1 MIINP
6 KDKQKE
12 NLFYNNICIIICI
25 FCIACFSTALFFQI
39 SNTKS
44 AKYTNLQENST
55 YGPIKVTN
63 RNVIYKITAHFSGMN
78 TSTYILGEV
87 LDGNKDILYDFGKDL
102 WHEEGYDS
110 EGHWSESSRE
120 MSANLT
126 FSEKGTYYI
135 RFKTEEGSIN
145 NIQIKIELLKG
156 SYIAHLQAGTL
167 FMILLIILFCS
178 ANARWIGEKLT
189 ELKESME
196 DD

>member
-6 KDKQKE
+6 KDKLRK
-12 NLFYNNICIIICI
+12 NLFYNNICLIICV
-25 FCIACFSTALFFQI
+25 FCIACFATALFFQI
-39 SNTKS
+39 SSIKS
-44 AKYTNLQENST
+44 AKYANLQENST
-55 YGPIKVTN
+55 YGPIKITN
-63 RNVIYKITAHFSGMN
+63 TNVIYKITAYFSGMN
-78 TSTYILGEV
+78 TSTYISGEV
-87 LDGNKDILYDFGKDL
+87 LDENQDTLYEFGKDL

-135 RFKTEEGSIN
+135 RFLTEEGSMN
-145 NIQIKIELLKG
+145 NISIKIELLKG

-167 FMILLIILFCS
+167 FFILMLIIFCTT
-178 ANARWIGEKLT
+178 NRVWLGEKLV